1 MRVEIGLGTT
11 QAIAAVVGRGN
22 YAVDEIA
29 PGGAVAVTLTT
40 QPAGFQRTF
49 RLERRAAA
57 AW

>member
-1 MRVEIGLGTT
+1 MGTT

-57 AW
+57 AS